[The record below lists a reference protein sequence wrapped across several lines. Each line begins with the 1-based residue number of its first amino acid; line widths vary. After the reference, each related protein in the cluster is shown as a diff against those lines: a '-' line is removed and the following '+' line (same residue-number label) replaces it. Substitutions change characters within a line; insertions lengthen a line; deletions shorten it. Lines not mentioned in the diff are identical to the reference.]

1 MAIPKLLQWLVDTAK
16 TSQEVVKKNTEKKAN
31 KSLWWLIAVQK
42 ETMPQARAKALLP
55 WLVKTAEVTGKIWQ
69 ANVAKQQEQAK
80 ELLWGMTS
88 TVKEWFTQAKD
99 QALNDLQADVVSWM
113 PKDDLRTYYPDIP
126 ANVVEDLYQDL
137 QDGMPIEEAKKFYP
151 EIYNLPTV
159 EKKTPLN
166 RVLWWVWKIASV
178 VSPIAWAIQW
188 VGTDKVISWWLW
200 VLAWGAKVWS
210 MIWKWVSY
218 LDPTLSKEERDRMF
232 SEEQRQKE
240 LQWLVW
246 ERAKTP
252 EFWIWEKVWEFAG
265 TTALTYP
272 IWWWAGKLWILAK
285 TAIWAWWWAI
295 QTQLANIASEW
306 KAATLWETALGA
318 SIGWVLGW
326 ASGLLSAAKKW
337 LYWSAFSQTAQSTK
351 KDLAKYW
358 QTAWEAVLEQ
368 KLPPSIKAGIT
379 NIKDKLGNTW
389 KAIEQTADQAWNI
402 QGTAVKEWLKND
414 LIKKL
419 WYDKLNQSAQS
430 TKELITKVWSIV
442 DDMIPDWVITPKEVV
457 QQIKQINSTLP
468 NTLLSKWFQDLKGN
482 SKIQKVITTW
492 LKDILDKAV
501 ESWGGSSWKIKELYA
516 QYWKQ
521 KVVEKILEDESIR
534 KILWRQLIGWVWW
547 AGIWAVAW
555 LEDFKQWDLL
565 WWLGKV
571 LAFSVVGT
579 QSAKLAKDPDFL
591 MRLWTAAEKLSKAEK
606 PLRAWASILSSKI
619 NK

>member
-16 TSQEVVKKNTEKKAN
+16 TSQAVVKKNTEKKAT
-31 KSLWWLIAVQK
+31 KALWWLITTAKVSN
-42 ETMPQARAKALLP
+42 PQEKAKALLP
-55 WLVKTAEVTGKIWQ
+55 WLLQTAETTGKIWQ
-69 ANVAKQQEQAK
+69 ANVAKKQAQAK
-80 ELLWGMTS
+80 ELLSGMTG
-88 TVKEWFTQAKD
+88 TVQQWFTQAKD
-99 QALNDLQADVVSWM
+99 TALNDLQADVSAGM
-113 PKDDLRTYYPDIP
+113 PKEELRNFYPDIP
-126 ANVVEDLYQDL
+126 ENVVEDLYTDL
-137 QDGMPIEEAKKFYP
+137 QSWMPIEEAKNFYP
-151 EIYNLPTV
+151 EIYNLPKA
-159 EKKTPLN
+159 EKKWNKILSALSKSAPL
-166 RVLWWVWKIASV
+166 
-178 VSPIAWAIQW
+178 VSPIAWAVQQIW
-188 VGTDKVISWWLW
+188 TDKVISWWLW
-200 VLAWGAKVWS
+200 ILSWGAKVWS

-218 LDPTLSKEERDRMF
+218 LDPTLSPQEREQMF

-240 LQWLVW
+240 LTTLVW
-246 ERAKTP
+246 DRATTP

-272 IWWWAGKLWILAK
+272 IWWGAGKLWTLGK
-285 TAIWAWWWAI
+285 TLLGAWGWAI
-295 QTQLANIASEW
+295 QTQLSNLASEW
-306 KAATLWETALGA
+306 EAATLWETALGA
-318 SIGWVLGW
+318 GIWWVLGW
-326 ASGLLSAAKKW
+326 ATGLLSAAKKW

-379 NIKDKLGNTW
+379 NIKDKLGNTR
-389 KAIEQTADQAWNI
+389 KAIEQTADQAGNI
-402 QGTAVKEWLKND
+402 QGKAVKEWLTND

-419 WYDKLNQSAQS
+419 WYDKLNQSSQS

-442 DDMIPDWVITPKEVV
+442 DDMIPDWSITPKEVV

-501 ESWGGSSWKIKELYA
+501 ESWGGGSWKIKELYA

-534 KILWRQLIGWVWW
+534 KILWRQLMGWVWW

-571 LAFSVVGT
+571 LAFSVVWT
-579 QSAKLAKDPDFL
+579 QAAKLAKDPNFL
-591 MRLWTAAEKLSKAEK
+591 MKLWTAAEKLTKLEK
-606 PLRAWASILSSKI
+606 PLRSWASILASKL
-619 NK
+619 NR

>member
-55 WLVKTAEVTGKIWQ
+55 WLVKTAETTGKIWQ
-69 ANVAKQQEQAK
+69 ANVTKQQEQAK

-272 IWWWAGKLWILAK
+272 IWWWAGKLWTLAK

-442 DDMIPDWVITPKEVV
+442 DDMIPDWSITPKEVV

-579 QSAKLAKDPDFL
+579 QAAKLAKDPDFL
-591 MRLWTAAEKLSKAEK
+591 MKLWNVADKLSKWENIT
-606 PLRAWASILSSKI
+606 RAWASILSSKI